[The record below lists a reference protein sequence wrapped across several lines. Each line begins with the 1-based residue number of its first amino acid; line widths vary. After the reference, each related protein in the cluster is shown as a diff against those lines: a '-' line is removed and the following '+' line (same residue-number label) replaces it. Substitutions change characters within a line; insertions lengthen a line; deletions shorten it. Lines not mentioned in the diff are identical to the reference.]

1 MKNEDRSRKVR
12 SDKKRDIKP
21 TIPIQLY
28 ECVNRISY
36 VTNTP
41 IKDVGELICRKGL
54 YSAVVIE
61 HLSNYFRRDYWA
73 TNHSIYIGN
82 LKQSPYMIPKGI
94 PKQRITMRFSQTNHD
109 RLARL
114 AYSLDLTV
122 SSATGLLLESSIKN
136 TDIVNAF
143 ISNFV
148 KKELDPNRMKQLREV
163 LKFINKNN
171 PYEDEITLGAFI
183 SMLME
188 EMKDTTFT
196 MTESIKRW
204 LDEQS

>member
-148 KKELDPNRMKQLREV
+148 KNELDPNRMKQLREV
-163 LKFINKNN
+163 LKVINKNN
-171 PYEDEITLGAFI
+171 HYEDEITLGAFI